1 MKRRACALALA
12 GVMTLA
18 LGACGGEETA
28 PAPAA
33 EDASAVGAIFVAGGE
48 DLPAEKVYARFADH
62 QYTFALDAAWV
73 YYVDAMEGTEPV
85 VYAGDE
91 NLTSLTFGANID
103 SGVVGAE
110 GTGVFRPEAG
120 GENTLMAYYLRQDEA
135 GVYFDPAAPFDTA
148 TLTAEH
154 TFTGTDYPCQ
164 VTIAPGEPAVSCT
177 LSCLDQGRTVIAEE
191 SLDPAAVE
199 DFQTFTLAGDT
210 ASVILTAY
218 DGAGGELGSQEVTPE
233 NPSAVVCYDA
243 GGQMLA
249 SKVLQFA
256 WPEE

>member
-1 MKRRACALALA
+1 MKRNVCMLALA
-12 GVMTLA
+12 GLMTLA
-18 LGACGGEETA
+18 LAACGGEE
-28 PAPAA
+28 PAPQAQA
-33 EDASAVGAIFVAGGE
+33 GQEAVGAIFVPGGA
-48 DLPAEKVYARFADH
+48 DLPEGKVYAQFADH

-73 YYVDAMEGTEPV
+73 YYVDAVEGTEPV

-91 NLTSLTFGANID
+91 NLTALTFGANID

-110 GTGVFRPEAG
+110 GAGVFRPVAG
-120 GENTLMAYYLRQDEA
+120 GENTLTAYYLRQDEA

-164 VTIAPGEPAVSCT
+164 VTIAPGEPAASCT
-177 LSCLDQGRTVIAEE
+177 LSCLDEGRTVIAEE
-191 SLDPAAVE
+191 TLDPAAVE

-210 ASVILTAY
+210 ASVVLTAY
-218 DGAGGELGSQEVTPE
+218 DGAGGELGTQEVTPE
-233 NPSAVVCYDA
+233 NPSAVVCCDA

-249 SKVLQFA
+249 SKVLRFA